1 MIPMEKY
8 TSILNSIVKKFK
20 ANKLTLIIV
29 LTGIFLAL
37 SFIVTNG
44 NYRCEGNVCGLWIGQ
59 WHKHDYIW
67 HLALIKMSFN
77 SFPLMHPNYSG
88 AVLDGY
94 NYFLDY
100 LVYLVSKIGIS
111 PIDMFF
117 KILPVIFFPPY
128 LYFLFKNSRLYNKS
142 NSYLNS
148 FLFFTLLGTSFSYLI
163 SLYVGRGLYYS
174 TLAGFPVVTSIQPT
188 TIFLNMQYA
197 YSLLALIIVIYL
209 MQLKSR
215 SPLQILALFILSA
228 VAVSLKFYAAF
239 VITLLVG
246 IYGTWQVVKTASL
259 KRFWD
264 LLLPTALGILLSVI
278 WFYNPFKGL
287 ANSGFAYDPFAI
299 THHMTEDIN
308 LFYNEYLTNAR
319 YFLIA
324 HGVSP
329 RLIAIEALNITLF
342 LLVNYGTRIIALY
355 SIFAKIKN
363 KQWSLFD
370 SALLI
375 TILALTIFPIL
386 FVQRGS
392 FYNTMQFLYY
402 AIFLSSYFAA
412 DALVRLLS
420 AFKHRIFSYLLIAL
434 IVGVTIPTH
443 FDQLRYL
450 SEPQRVT
457 TQAELE
463 ALKYLESLPSGDV
476 FVTYSHKK
484 DAYISAFSGKPTYF
498 TDIDQLDVT
507 RVNAAEREQVVIRPW
522 LVDPQSLNINYWYLR
537 KSDEDFYIIND
548 KIKNDPAF
556 KVLYENA
563 EIILYERDHI
573 MLINRKIEQERNND

>member
-1 MIPMEKY
+1 MEKY
-8 TSILNSIVKKFK
+8 TSKLKSIVKKLK
-20 ANKLTLIIV
+20 THQLTLLIV
-29 LTGIFLAL
+29 LTGVFLAL
-37 SFIVTNG
+37 SFIVTND
-44 NYRCEGNVCGLWIGQ
+44 NYRCEGDICGLWIGQ

-94 NYFLDY
+94 NYLLDY

-117 KILPVIFFPPY
+117 KILPMIFFPPY

-142 NSYLNS
+142 NIYLNS
-148 FLFFTLLGTSFSYLI
+148 FLFFALLGTSFSYLI
-163 SLYVGRGLYYS
+163 SLYIGRGLYYS

-188 TIFLNMQYA
+188 TVFLNMQYA
-197 YSLLALIIVIYL
+197 YSLLVLLVVIYL

-215 SPLQILALFILSA
+215 TPLQALALLVLSA
-228 VAVSLKFYAAF
+228 IAVSLKFYAVF
-239 VITLLVG
+239 VLTLLVG
-246 IYGTWQVVKTASL
+246 VYGTWQVLKTASL

-264 LLLPTALGILLSVI
+264 LLLPTALGVLLSIV
-278 WFYNPFKGL
+278 WFYNPFKEL

-308 LFYNEYLTNAR
+308 LFYNQYLTNAR
-319 YFLIA
+319 YFLTA

-329 RLIAIEALNITLF
+329 RLVAIEALNIILF
-342 LLVNYGTRIIALY
+342 LLVNYGTRIIAVY
-355 SIFAKIKN
+355 SIIAKIKN
-363 KQWSLFD
+363 KQWNLFD
-370 SALLI
+370 TALLI
-375 TILALTIFPIL
+375 TIVVLTLFPIL

-412 DALVRLLS
+412 DALFRLLTV
-420 AFKHRIFSYLLIAL
+420 FKNRILSYILIML
-434 IVGVTIPTH
+434 IVAATVPTH
-443 FDQLRYL
+443 FDQFRYL

-463 ALKYLESLPSGDV
+463 ALEYLESLPSGNV
-476 FVTYSHKK
+476 FVTHSHKK

-507 RVNAAEREQVVIRPW
+507 RVSATEREQIVIRPW
-522 LVDPQSLNINYWYLR
+522 LLVPQDIDVRYWYLR
-537 KSDEDFYIIND
+537 KSDEDFSIIND
-548 KIKNDPAF
+548 KIKSDPAF
-556 KVLYENA
+556 KVLYENN
-563 EIILYERDHI
+563 EIILYERDRI
-573 MLINRKIEQERNND
+573 MLINRKIEQESNND

>member
-1 MIPMEKY
+1 MEKY
-8 TSILNSIVKKFK
+8 TSILNSIVKKLK

-44 NYRCEGNVCGLWIGQ
+44 NYRCEGSVCGLWIGQ

-77 SFPLMHPNYSG
+77 SFPFMHPNYSG

-111 PIDMFF
+111 PLDMFF
-117 KILPVIFFPPY
+117 KILPIIFFPPY

-142 NSYLNS
+142 NVYLNA
-148 FLFFTLLGTSFSYLI
+148 FLFFALLGTSFSYLI

-209 MQLKSR
+209 MLLKSR
-215 SPLQILALFILSA
+215 TPLQIAALFVLSA

-239 VITLLVG
+239 VLTFLVG
-246 IYGTWQVVKTASL
+246 TYGVGQIIRTHSL

-264 LLLPTALGILLSVI
+264 LLLPTSLGILLCII

-287 ANSGFAYDPFAI
+287 TNSGFAYDPFAI

-308 LFYNEYLTNAR
+308 LFYNQYLTNAR
-319 YFLIA
+319 YYLIA
-324 HGVSP
+324 NGVSP
-329 RLIAIEALNITLF
+329 RLVAIEALNIILF

-355 SIFAKIKN
+355 SLIAKIKN
-363 KQWSLFD
+363 KQWTLFD
-370 SALLI
+370 TSLLV
-375 TILALTIFPIL
+375 TILVLTLFPIL

-412 DALVRLLS
+412 DALFRLAS
-420 AFKHRIFSYLLIAL
+420 AFKHRFVSSLLIILVILATL
-434 IVGVTIPTH
+434 PTH
-443 FDQLRYL
+443 VDQLRYL
-450 SEPQRVT
+450 SEPQRVI

-463 ALKYLESLPSGDV
+463 ALQYLEGLPRGDV

-507 RVNAAEREQVVIRPW
+507 GVDAATREQVVIRPW
-522 LVDPQSLNINYWYLR
+522 LLEPQNLDVNYWYLR
-537 KSDEDFYIIND
+537 KHDEDFYIIND

-563 EIILYERDHI
+563 EVILYERDHTL
-573 MLINRKIEQERNND
+573 LINRQIELESNND